1 MKPPKNQLFL
11 KNSTD
16 PTNCKLVKEIWRFK
30 LYDHDR
36 RQKYDLI
43 WQYYRDR
50 ARKSVTDLYKE
61 LYKSNKIEKLRII
74 YSGDPIIHEIECPN
88 IRLMEKEG
96 VEEVKEDTLKE
107 E

>member
-11 KNSTD
+11 NNSTD
-16 PTNCKLVKEIWRFK
+16 PTNGKLVKEIWRFK

-50 ARKSVTDLYKE
+50 ARKSVADLYKE
-61 LYKSNKIEKLRII
+61 LYKPNKVEKLRVI
-74 YSGDPIIHEIECPN
+74 YSGDSIIHEIECPN
-88 IRLMEKEG
+88 IKLMEKE
-96 VEEVKEDTLKE
+96 VKENIEKKE
-107 E
+107 